1 MQSEDKNTELF
12 LCVTCAANLEKFL
25 TNKIASCQETAE
37 GACAA
42 LGILWRVADL
52 EISQKTREMLETL
65 ATNSEEE
72 FELQPNTEDRFIEM
86 GAAIIKAL
94 NQFENKLGERALAG
108 HVEVADFDDLEQRQ
122 LIQLAAQWRACWAL
136 IFDWQEWGRVK
147 EKLGTVTN

>member
-1 MQSEDKNTELF
+1 
-12 LCVTCAANLEKFL
+12 
-25 TNKIASCQETAE
+25 
-37 GACAA
+37 
-42 LGILWRVADL
+42 
-52 EISQKTREMLETL
+52 MLETL

-136 IFDWQEWGRVK
+136 IFDWQEWDRVK